1 VDLIYLSAERKLK
14 YAIQL
19 AKGEI
24 IEVSETDIEQQ
35 KEPIKVGDVSVN
47 VSVNVSV
54 KENILNIIGQFPM
67 LTVKELAKML
77 SVSERTIYRNLT
89 DLRNVGK
96 IDRIG
101 SDKTGYW
108 KINL

>member
-1 VDLIYLSAERKLK
+1 MDLIYLYAERKLK

-47 VSVNVSV
+47 VSV

-67 LTVKELAKML
+67 LTVKELAKIL